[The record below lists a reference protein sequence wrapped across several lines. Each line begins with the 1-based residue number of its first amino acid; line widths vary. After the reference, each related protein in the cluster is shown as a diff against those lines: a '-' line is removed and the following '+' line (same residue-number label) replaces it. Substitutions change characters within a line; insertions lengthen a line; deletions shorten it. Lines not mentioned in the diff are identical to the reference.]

1 MGVTCAQI
9 LSRMLIYYVIL
20 ILLVPAIAAKV
31 VDYFILEQDSYE
43 EMAAEQ
49 VISMSLFYIAI
60 PYLWDSIDEYSKR
73 VVVGIDEAPTAPT
86 ITGDDKKEE

>member
-20 ILLVPAIAAKV
+20 ILLVPTIAAKV
-31 VDYFILEQDSYE
+31 VDYFILEQGSYG

-49 VISMSLFYIAI
+49 LISLSLFYVAI
-60 PYLWDSIDEYSKR
+60 PFLWDTIDEYSKR
-73 VVVGIDEAPTAPT
+73 VVVGTDEAPTPT
-86 ITGDDKKEE
+86 PDDKKEE